1 MSTLRRLLWGRP
13 NERMIV
19 DYHDDLRLF
28 PTRARRAWLVFL
40 VVGWIFLPALWDNAP
55 FTLLSDNGVSL
66 NTLAYAGVFAIA
78 AIGLNLLTGY
88 TGQVSLGH
96 SVFLAVG
103 AYFTAYAGSTWDMPM
118 WQWLIIAPAV
128 GWVVGAAVGPFALR
142 LRGNYLVVVTL
153 GLVFI
158 GEHIFRNWKS
168 VTGGS
173 TGTSAA
179 TVPMEIGPL
188 DVRSLEIF
196 GRAFDEDRAFFWLIW
211 LVVGIVAWLVKNVVR
226 SRPGRAMQAVRDRDM
241 AAEIIGIDVGILGY
255 KTQAFAWSAAIAAL
269 AGALYAPLQLF
280 IGPGDFGLLIA
291 IQFIAMIILGGMGT
305 IYGSIIGALIITA
318 MPRLIEGYSS
328 ATLPLVGRLPLIGD
342 QFVGGLPGVAAK
354 TTDDGLI
361 SVSSLNVV
369 IYGLL
374 IAMFLLVEQRGLAGI
389 WVRVRNYFSTWP
401 FSY

>member
-1 MSTLRRLLWGRP
+1 MSAVLRTLWGRS

-19 DYHDDLRLF
+19 EYHDDLRLF

-40 VVGWIFLPALWDNAP
+40 VLAWIFLPAVWDRAP
-55 FTLLSDNGVSL
+55 FTILSDNGVSL

-78 AIGLNLLTGY
+78 SIGLNLLTGY

-118 WQWLIIAPAV
+118 WQWLILAPAV
-128 GWVVGAAVGPFALR
+128 GWVVGALVGPFALR

-179 TVPMEIGPL
+179 AVPMELGPF

-196 GRAFDEDRAFFWLIW
+196 GRQFDEDRAFFWLIW

-226 SRPGRAMQAVRDRDM
+226 SRAGRALQAVRDRDM

-280 IGPGDFGLLIA
+280 IGPGDFGLLVSIL
-291 IQFIAMIILGGMGT
+291 FIAMIILGGMGT
-305 IYGSIIGALIITA
+305 IYGSVIGALIITA
-318 MPRLIEGYSS
+318 MPRLIEGYSDS
-328 ATLPLVGRLPLIGD
+328 GIPIVGRLWG
-342 QFVGGLPGVAAK
+342 GGLPGVAAK
-354 TTDDGLI
+354 TSDDGLI
-361 SVSSLNVV
+361 TVSSLNVV

-374 IAMFLLVEQRGLAGI
+374 IALFLLVEPRGLAGI
-389 WVRVRNYFSTWP
+389 WVRIRNYFSTWP

>member
-1 MSTLRRLLWGRP
+1 MSAVRRILWGRP

-19 DYHDDLRLF
+19 EYHDDLRLF
-28 PTRARRAWLVFL
+28 PTRPQRAWLIFL
-40 VVGWIFLPALWDNAP
+40 VLGWVFLPAVWDMPP
-55 FTLLSDNGVSL
+55 FTILSGNGVSL
-66 NTLAYAGVFAIA
+66 NTLAYAGVFSIA

-103 AYFTAYAGSTWDMPM
+103 AYFTAYAGSTWGMPM
-118 WQWLIIAPAV
+118 WLWLILAPAA
-128 GWVVGAAVGPFALR
+128 GWIVGALVGPFALR

-179 TVPMEIGPL
+179 SVPMEIGPL
-188 DVRSLEIF
+188 DVRSLEMF
-196 GRAFDEDRAFFWLIW
+196 GRQFDEDWAFFWLIW

-226 SRPGRAMQAVRDRDM
+226 TRAGRAMQAVRDRDM

-280 IGPGDFGLLIA
+280 IGPGDFGLLVS

-318 MPRLIEGYSS
+318 MPRLIEGYSDVGI
-328 ATLPLVGRLPLIGD
+328 PIIGRLWG
-342 QFVGGLPGVAAK
+342 GGLPGVAAK

-374 IAMFLLVEQRGLAGI
+374 IALFLLVEQRGLAGI
-389 WVRVRNYFSTWP
+389 WVRIRNYFSTWP

>member
-1 MSTLRRLLWGRP
+1 MNRLRQLLGGRP

-19 DYHDDLRLF
+19 DYRDDLRLF
-28 PTRARRAWLVFL
+28 PTRAKRTWLLFLGLAWL
-40 VVGWIFLPALWDNAP
+40 FLPALWDNAP
-55 FTLLSDNGVSL
+55 FTILSEHGVSL
-66 NTLAYAGVFAIA
+66 NTLAYAAVFSVA

-103 AYFTAYAGSTWDMPM
+103 AYFTAYAGTTWDLPMPL
-118 WQWLIIAPAV
+118 WLVLAPAL
-128 GWVVGAAVGPFALR
+128 GWVVGALVGPFALR

-179 TVPMEIGPL
+179 AVPVEVGPL
-188 DVRSLEIF
+188 DARNLEIF
-196 GRAFDEDRAFFWLIW
+196 GREFDEDRAFFWLTW
-211 LVVGIVAWLVKNVVR
+211 LVVAVVAWLVKNIVR
-226 SRPGRAMQAVRDRDM
+226 TRPGRALQAVRDRDI
-241 AAEIIGIDVGILGY
+241 AAEIIGIDVGVTGY
-255 KTQAFAWSAAIAAL
+255 KTQAFAWSAAITAL

-280 IGPGDFGLLIA
+280 IGPQDFNLLIS
-291 IQFIAMIILGGMGT
+291 IQLIAMIILGGMGT
-305 IYGSIIGALIITA
+305 VYGSIIGAVIITA
-318 MPRLIEGYSS
+318 MPRLIEGYSD
-328 ATLPLVGRLPLIGD
+328 GELPLIGRLIPGD
-342 QFVGGLPGVAAK
+342 GLPAVAAK
-354 TTDDGLI
+354 TADDGLI
-361 SVSSLNVV
+361 TVSSLNVV

-374 IAMFLLVEQRGLAGI
+374 IALFLLVEQRGLAGI
-389 WVRVRNYFSTWP
+389 WVRIRNYFTTWP